1 MKIDGEYRCF
11 PLNTIHEGYYID
23 NSLYKKCYNTC
34 KSCSKGGTNNI
45 NNCNEYIY
53 GNLIKTGDSASNCC
67 SEDKPLWYL
76 SSGNFYC
83 IPSCIE
89 VRPIFV

>member
-1 MKIDGEYRCF
+1 MKDIILIIVYIRNVIIYR
-11 PLNTIHEGYYID
+11 
-23 NSLYKKCYNTC
+23 

-45 NNCNEYIY
+45 NNCNECIY

-89 VRPIFV
+89 VCRIFI